1 MSSVPGL
8 STPKRKN
15 ERWLMSL
22 ADLFTLLF
30 GLFAMISAT
39 AQGGGEGFKKQA
51 VEMAKSFN
59 KGGPHFD
66 EDGVKTLDKNNK
78 LVKNS
83 VIVPIEISRQADRA
97 EGANGPQSGAE
108 EEEAKNFAQAK
119 TEIIQSVIGSPEL
132 SKLAGS
138 LLVDVTEA
146 GLRIQLVDQDNVN
159 VFFPGS
165 ANLLPRPKQ
174 LLAQIGKVIATLPNS
189 ISIEGHTDTS
199 ISLDEMGYTNWELS
213 SDRALAA
220 RRVLLKANVK
230 DKNINRVA
238 GRADRELNNLKMPK
252 SPGNRR
258 ITIILERS
266 SERDESAFERLP
278 LFLENRT

>member
-1 MSSVPGL
+1 MSGGPGL
-8 STPKRKN
+8 STPKKKN

-59 KGGPHFD
+59 KDGPHFD
-66 EDGVKTLDKNNK
+66 EDGVKTLDKHSK
-78 LVKNS
+78 LLEKS
-83 VIVPIEISRQADRA
+83 EIVPIEDGRQSYRT
-97 EGANGPQSGAE
+97 EGANGPKTGAADE
-108 EEEAKNFAQAK
+108 EDKTFGQAK
-119 TEIIQSVIGSPEL
+119 SEITQSVIGSPEL

-138 LLVDVTEA
+138 LLLDVTEA
-146 GLRIQLVDQDNVN
+146 GLRIQIVDQDDVN

-174 LLAQIGKVIATLPNS
+174 LLAQIGKVIAKLPNS
-189 ISIEGHTDTS
+189 ISIEGHTDPS
-199 ISLDEMGYTNWELS
+199 NSLDEMGYTNWELS
-213 SDRALAA
+213 SDRALTA
-220 RRVLLKANVK
+220 RRVLLQANVK
-230 DKNINRVA
+230 DKKINRVS
-238 GRADRELNNLKMPK
+238 GRADRELLDLKKPK

-258 ITIILERS
+258 ITIILERIPDL
-266 SERDESAFERLP
+266 DESAFERLP
-278 LFLENRT
+278 LFLEHRT